1 MGTIIL
7 QKDRINA
14 VDSVAVLKLSILVDS
29 QKSAQIKLTLSNT
42 IKVHF

>member
-7 QKDRINA
+7 QKDIINA

-42 IKVHF
+42 IKVNF

>member
-7 QKDRINA
+7 QKDRINV

-29 QKSAQIKLTLSNT
+29 QKSSQIKLTLSNT
-42 IKVHF
+42 IKVNF